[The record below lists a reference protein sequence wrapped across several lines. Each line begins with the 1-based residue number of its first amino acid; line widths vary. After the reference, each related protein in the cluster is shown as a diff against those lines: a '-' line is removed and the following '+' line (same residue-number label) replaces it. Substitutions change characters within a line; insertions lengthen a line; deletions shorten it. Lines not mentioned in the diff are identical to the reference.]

1 MGGPAPRGRRMLRL
15 NHGSGARMRE
25 GVNFFLWVGRNP
37 LNSPESG
44 EGIQIN
50 PRESKPVFLGFS
62 WSGFGFGLEKF
73 DLRRILRLHP
83 PEITSARE
91 Q

>member
-1 MGGPAPRGRRMLRL
+1 MLRL

-25 GVNFFLWVGRNP
+25 GVDNFFLWVARNP
-37 LNSPESG
+37 LKSPESG

-50 PRESKPVFLGFS
+50 PREIQARFS
-62 WSGFGFGLEKF
+62 WFFLVWLGFGLEKF